1 MLFLSCFPVISFLL
15 DLQILESILL
25 PLPEEVARQANKADI
40 QLQRYLLHRLFCTV
54 NPLVI

>member
-54 NPLVI
+54 NPLGI

>member
-15 DLQILESILL
+15 DFQIIESILL